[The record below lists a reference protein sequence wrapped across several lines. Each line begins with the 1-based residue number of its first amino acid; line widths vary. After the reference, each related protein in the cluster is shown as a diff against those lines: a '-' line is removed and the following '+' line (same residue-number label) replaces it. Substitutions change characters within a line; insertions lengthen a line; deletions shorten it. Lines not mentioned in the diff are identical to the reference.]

1 MTKKVLL
8 IIVEGQTEQV
18 ILEDYLDAH
27 FANSTIRF
35 DVQREDMLT
44 KWDKHKRVPNI
55 KNSVVQAI
63 QSYLEKYK
71 FLAKDL
77 TAVVHITDADGCF
90 IAPEYVK
97 VDESIKQNLFYTE
110 DAILVKSAK
119 RKEQIEQR
127 NEMKAKN
134 AKILIAHD
142 HFSIQ
147 RLQVPYQLF
156 YFSTNLE
163 HVLWDER
170 NEIATEKIQKADAFI
185 ENLSGTIEDY
195 LKAYVPVDAMLP
207 YKEKMRKSWG
217 HLMEGCHSLQRGTN
231 VPLLFDMIKTDEQ

>member
-8 IIVEGQTEQV
+8 IIVEGQTEQI

-35 DVQREDMLT
+35 DVQREDILT
-44 KWDKHKRVPNI
+44 KWDAHKRIPNI
-55 KNSVVQAI
+55 KNSVVRVI

-71 FLAKDL
+71 FLADDL

-90 IAPEYVK
+90 IAPEFVK
-97 VDESIKQNLFYTE
+97 VDENIEHSLFYTE

-127 NEMKAKN
+127 NDMKAKN
-134 AKILIAHD
+134 AKILIAND
-142 HFSIQ
+142 HFSIN
-147 RLQVPYQLF
+147 RMKVPYQLF

-170 NEIATEKIQKADAFI
+170 NEIPTEKIQKADEFI
-185 ENLSGTIEDY
+185 DNLSGTIEDY
-195 LKAYVPVDAMLP
+195 LGAYLPVSAELP
-207 YKEKMRKSWG
+207 YREKIKKSWSF
-217 HLMEGCHSLQRGTN
+217 LMEGCHSLQRGTN
-231 VPLLFDMIKTDEQ
+231 VPLLFEMIKTNGQ

>member
-1 MTKKVLL
+1 M
-8 IIVEGQTEQV
+8 
-18 ILEDYLDAH
+18 
-27 FANSTIRF
+27 
-35 DVQREDMLT
+35 
-44 KWDKHKRVPNI
+44 
-55 KNSVVQAI
+55 
-63 QSYLEKYK
+63 
-71 FLAKDL
+71 
-77 TAVVHITDADGCF
+77 
-90 IAPEYVK
+90 
-97 VDESIKQNLFYTE
+97 
-110 DAILVKSAK
+110 
-119 RKEQIEQR
+119 
-127 NEMKAKN
+127 
-134 AKILIAHD
+134 
-142 HFSIQ
+142 
-147 RLQVPYQLF
+147 PYQLF

>member
-8 IIVEGQTEQV
+8 IIVEGQTEQI
-18 ILEDYLDAH
+18 ILEDYLDAY
-27 FANSTIRF
+27 FANATIRF
-35 DVQREDMLT
+35 DVQREDVLT
-44 KWDKHKRVPNI
+44 KWDAHKRIPNI
-55 KNSVVQAI
+55 KNSVIRVI

-90 IAPEYVK
+90 IAPECVQI
-97 VDESIKQNLFYTE
+97 DEKIEQKLFYTE
-110 DAILVKSAK
+110 EAILVKSNK

-127 NEMKAKN
+127 NEMKARN
-134 AKILIAHD
+134 VRILIAND
-142 HFSIQ
+142 HFSIN
-147 RLQVPYQLF
+147 RLKVPYQLF

-170 NEIATEKIQKADAFI
+170 NEIPTEKIHKADEFI

-195 LKAYVPVDAMLP
+195 LKAYLPVDTELP
-207 YKEKMRKSWG
+207 YREKMKKSWSY
-217 HLMEGCHSLQRGTN
+217 LMEGSHSLQRGTN
-231 VPLLFDMIKTDEQ
+231 VPLLFEMIKTDVQ